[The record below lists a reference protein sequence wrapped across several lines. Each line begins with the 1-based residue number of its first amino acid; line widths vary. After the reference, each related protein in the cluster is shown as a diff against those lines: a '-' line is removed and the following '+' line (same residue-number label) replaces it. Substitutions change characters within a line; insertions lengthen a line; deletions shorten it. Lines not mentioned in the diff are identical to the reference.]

1 MQTVGYTLGFV
12 YSLGF
17 TVEEAKLFAKGSLQ
31 KLQILH

>member
-17 TVEEAKLFAKGSLQ
+17 TAEEKKLFAKGSVQ
-31 KLQILH
+31 KPQILH

>member
-17 TVEEAKLFAKGSLQ
+17 TVEETKLFAKGSLQ